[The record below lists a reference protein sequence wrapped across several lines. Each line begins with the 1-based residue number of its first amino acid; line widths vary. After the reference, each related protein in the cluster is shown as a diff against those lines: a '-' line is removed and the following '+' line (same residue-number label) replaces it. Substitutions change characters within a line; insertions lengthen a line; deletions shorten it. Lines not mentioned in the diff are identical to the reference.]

1 MNRRFAAVLASSSA
15 QAHARRALLWCGFE
29 PASAS
34 RRDNVWIRHASR
46 ARQMNIRTVIADS
59 HPVFLDGLETLLLS
73 DGAFSVQQ
81 RCDSGVAALRA
92 ILESRPDIAVMDPCL
107 PGMGGIDVLRALR
120 ESGLETPVVLL
131 AAAVSETQLLEA
143 VSLGVNGIVL
153 KDMPRRM
160 ILQCLH
166 KVHAG
171 GRWIENHA
179 VHSALESVIRRQ
191 MQQDVPGELTPREL
205 DTVRMVARG
214 LRNKAIARQLAISEG
229 TVKTHVRNVY
239 RKLGLDSRVAVRC
252 YAESRHIV

>member
-1 MNRRFAAVLASSSA
+1 MS
-15 QAHARRALLWCGFE
+15 
-29 PASAS
+29 
-34 RRDNVWIRHASR
+34 
-46 ARQMNIRTVIADS
+46 IRTVIADS
-59 HPVFLDGLETLLLS
+59 HPVFLDGLESLLLS

-81 RCDSGVAALRA
+81 RCDSGAAALRA
-92 ILESRPDIAVMDPCL
+92 ILESPPDVAVMDPCL

-120 ESGLETPVVLL
+120 ESGLDSPVVLL

-143 VSLGVNGIVL
+143 VRLGVNGIVL

-166 KVHAG
+166 KVHGG

-179 VHSALESVIRRQ
+179 VHSALESVLRRQ
-191 MQQDVPGELTPREL
+191 QEKQDIVEELTPREL

-214 LRNKAIARQLAISEG
+214 LRNKAIAHQLAISEG